1 MSLNDTPGAERLRIG
16 FFGVRNVGKSSLV
29 NAFTGQSLSVTS
41 PVAGTTTDA
50 VVKGMELLP
59 VGPVAVVDTPGIDD
73 EGDLGCKR
81 AGRARDE
88 LRRCDVAVLVVDA
101 TRGVSDQDRELL
113 SAFAEKAMPCVV
125 AFNKVD
131 LLAAGRDACGEG
143 GVAFEEAALELPE
156 EVVVRKIAVSAATGM
171 NVREL
176 RESVAVAAGRAK
188 PARRVIADLVNPGD
202 VVVLVIPIDSSAPKG
217 RIILPQ
223 QMVLRDLLD
232 AHAAALACQPEELA
246 ELLGS
251 LARPPKLVVTDSQV
265 FSQVAAIVPPEVPL
279 TSFSILMAR
288 RKGQLSLLIEGANA
302 LGSLT
307 GESRVLVCEGCT
319 HHRQCEDIG
328 TVKMPAWMKAFC
340 GAEPQ
345 FKFVSGKEFPD
356 SLEGYD
362 LVVHCGGCM
371 LNGREMGYRL
381 DKARAYGVP
390 IVNYGIA
397 IAHMNGILE
406 RSLDPLRG
414 KYS

>member
-1 MSLNDTPGAERLRIG
+1 MSLNDTPGVERLRIG
-16 FFGVRNVGKSSLV
+16 FFGVRNAGKSSLV

-59 VGPVAVVDTPGIDD
+59 VGPVTVVDTPGIDD

-101 TRGVSDQDRELL
+101 TRGASDQDRELL

-131 LLAAGRDACGEG
+131 LLA
-143 GVAFEEAALELPE
+143 
-156 EVVVRKIAVSAATGM
+156 T
-171 NVREL
+171 
-176 RESVAVAAGRAK
+176 
-188 PARRVIADLVNPGD
+188 
-202 VVVLVIPIDSSAPKG
+202 
-217 RIILPQ
+217 
-223 QMVLRDLLD
+223 
-232 AHAAALACQPEELA
+232 ALACQPDELA
-246 ELLGS
+246 GLLGS
-251 LARPPKLVVTDSQV
+251 LASPPKLVVTDSQA

-302 LGSLT
+302 LGGLT

-328 TVKMPAWMKAFC
+328 TVKMPVWIKAFC
-340 GAEPQ
+340 GAEPR
-345 FKFVSGKEFPD
+345 FEFVSGKEFPD

-371 LNGREMGYRL
+371 LDGREMGYRL
-381 DKARAYGVP
+381 DKARACGVP

-406 RSLDPLRG
+406 RSLDSLRG